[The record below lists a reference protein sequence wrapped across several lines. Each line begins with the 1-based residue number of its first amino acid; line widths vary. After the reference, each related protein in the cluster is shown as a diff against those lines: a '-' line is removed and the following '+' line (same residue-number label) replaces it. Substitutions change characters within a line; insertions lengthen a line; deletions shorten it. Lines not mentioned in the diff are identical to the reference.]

1 DRSSRWD
8 FWMSQSRSSA
18 SSLTHCWA
26 FSAECVKLA
35 IPVVM
40 ADSPQTVHSRSSIRQ
55 GPETALRQ
63 VKGAEQPRAFWCTIF
78 DAFRSDVRDAR
89 LRCPAAGDAA
99 CSPLH
104 EGPETEE
111 DGDQVDRPA
120 HERHEVE
127 ERKRDQAEYQHA
139 EACHAGLRL

>member
-1 DRSSRWD
+1 
-8 FWMSQSRSSA
+8 
-18 SSLTHCWA
+18 
-26 FSAECVKLA
+26 
-35 IPVVM
+35 
-40 ADSPQTVHSRSSIRQ
+40 
-55 GPETALRQ
+55 
-63 VKGAEQPRAFWCTIF
+63 GAEQPRAFWYTIF

-127 ERKRDQAEYQHA
+127 ERKRDQTEYQHA
-139 EACHAGLRL
+139 EARHAGLRLAGDAGEHPPAKDVDADEIAGEPGQEDGE